1 LLPSLAEGNV
11 TEHEMKIRIRF
22 RFRLGFHS
30 IDINEDNFTALLA
43 ESVDDSGPK
52 TIRPA
57 CEPTLTSGN

>member
-1 LLPSLAEGNV
+1 
-11 TEHEMKIRIRF
+11 MKIGIRF
-22 RFRLGFHS
+22 RFRLGVHS

-52 TIRPA
+52 TIRSA